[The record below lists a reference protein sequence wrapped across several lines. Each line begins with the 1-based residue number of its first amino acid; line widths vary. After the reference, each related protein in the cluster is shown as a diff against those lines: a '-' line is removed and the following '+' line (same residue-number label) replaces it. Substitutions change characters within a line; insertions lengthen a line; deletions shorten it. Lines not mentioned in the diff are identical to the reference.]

1 MTAPCAR
8 SWCRNASSHVLHRRA
23 CDRRRR
29 GSDNP
34 GPCWSLQHG
43 QAWHDDLGRRHSPRH
58 APSTARAP
66 RRRASTSGIGGTTT
80 PSASIARRTLR
91 RLIRTPLTVTSQ
103 GTAITVKAT
112 RNAARD
118 SGSSPPTRS
127 RTMPIASTVTTVVEK
142 PPTLTRPVDVPSRS
156 AGLNVR
162 AKSKPMADAGPL
174 MPSTTT
180 STTSSHSGLR
190 PGCSRTAAQAIAVAT
205 AIVSTIHERRS
216 GCRPVSTPMAGP
228 ETTVAATLTL
238 IRTPA
243 CVALRPCAEVRKG
256 NPHRSMKTIAGNPPV
271 ACVQNPS
278 QVPGVRAAARTLCC
292 TPAGP
297 RTGTTPGGWSRTAP
311 PAPGAAVRDHP
322 PGVVPVR
329 GPAGVQHKVRAAAR
343 TPGTWLGFWTHATG
357 GFPAMVFMLLW
368 GFPFLTSAQGLSAT
382 QAGVLM
388 SVSVAATVVSGPAI
402 GVLTGRHPLRRSWM
416 VLTIAV
422 ATAMAWAAVLL
433 HPGRS
438 PLWLLVVLVVVL
450 GISGPASAI
459 GFDFART
466 FNPADRLGTSTGLVN
481 VGGFST
487 TVVTVL
493 AIGIVLDLVGGDD
506 PLSLAAFRVAFTV
519 MAVPWLVTVSGV
531 LISRRSVRR
540 AMLAEGVVV
549 PPIPE
554 VLARRRGAR
563 AVDGA

>member
-1 MTAPCAR
+1 VTIARALGAGRAGGGAPSAPAPGRVPRYAPGAYLVWGTAVAVY
-8 SWCRNASSHVLHRRA
+8 AVAVLHR
-23 CDRRRR
+23 
-29 GSDNP
+29 S
-34 GPCWSLQHG
+34 SLG
-43 QAWHDDLGRRHSPRH
+43 VAGVEAVGRFDF
-58 APSTARAP
+58 
-66 RRRASTSGIGGTTT
+66 
-80 PSASIARRTLR
+80 SASVLSTFVVVQLAVYAGMQVPVGVLLDRFGSRVLITGGAAMMAVGQVLLGTVNDLPAAYLARVLIGAGDAATYISVLRLVTLWFPARRV
-91 RLIRTPLTVTSQ
+91 PL
-103 GTAITVKAT
+103 
-112 RNAARD
+112 
-118 SGSSPPTRS
+118 
-127 RTMPIASTVTTVVEK
+127 
-142 PPTLTRPVDVPSRS
+142 LTQLT
-156 AGLNVR
+156 GL
-162 AKSKPMADAGPL
+162 
-174 MPSTTT
+174 
-180 STTSSHSGLR
+180 
-190 PGCSRTAAQAIAVAT
+190 
-205 AIVSTIHERRS
+205 
-216 GCRPVSTPMAGP
+216 
-228 ETTVAATLTL
+228 
-238 IRTPA
+238 
-243 CVALRPCAEVRKG
+243 
-256 NPHRSMKTIAGNPPV
+256 AGNLG
-271 ACVQNPS
+271 QL
-278 QVPGVRAAARTLCC
+278 AAAIPFVAVLHV
-292 TPAGP
+292 A
-297 RTGTTPGGWSRTAP
+297 GWS
-311 PAPGAAVRDHP
+311 PAFVGLGAVGVLAAILAGAAVRDHP

-549 PPIPE
+549 PPIRE